1 MQTFNLHTLVDITE
15 TNEYRPS
22 NGQLRYRQQQ
32 NFQTVINIIGLRA
45 NVVTLKSPVVSP
57 SSNYKFGKLYKT
69 KQKVWSYVFS
79 IEQEGA
85 IEKDMLVNDF
95 NHVPVIV
102 ELEETA
108 EIRNK
113 LFLTKGDYTN
123 IIFDIIDK

>member
-1 MQTFNLHTLVDITE
+1 MQSFNLHTLVDITE

-45 NVVTLKSPVVSP
+45 NVITIKSPVVSL
-57 SSNYKFGKLYKT
+57 SSNYKFGNLYKT
-69 KQKVWSYVFS
+69 KQKVWTYVFS

-85 IEKDMLVNDF
+85 IEKDMLIHDF
-95 NHVPVIV
+95 NHVPVII